1 MAEAPRKMY
10 VTTDAVAFSLDPGDG
25 LRVLLIRRGHDPY
38 KGLWALPGGF
48 VDEDEDIPHACARE
62 LAEET
67 GLEPAAM
74 AQVGAWGKPGRDPRG
89 RNVSVAYVVAVRPDR
104 TKASPG
110 DDAAHAAWHP
120 ADDPPELAF
129 DHADILAAARRKLRR
144 LCERTHM
151 LFALLPETLG
161 LEDVRRALE
170 AVFGQPADEEAARRL
185 LDTATVTEGPRDSA
199 DRPRYRSAVDEY
211 LAPLEKEAL

>member
-1 MAEAPRKMY
+1 MY
-10 VTTDAVAFSLDPGDG
+10 VTTDAVAFSLDPEDG

-67 GLEPAAM
+67 GLEPTAM
-74 AQVGAWGKPGRDPRG
+74 AQIGAWGKPGRDPRG

-104 TKASPG
+104 TDASAG

-120 ADDPPELAF
+120 ADAPPQLAF
-129 DHADILAAARRKLRR
+129 DHADILGAGVRKLRR

-151 LFALLPETLG
+151 LFALLPEPFSLG
-161 LEDVRRALE
+161 DVGRALE
-170 AVFGQPADEEAARRL
+170 AVFGEPADEGAMRRL
-185 LDTATVTEGPRDSA
+185 LNRATVTKAPLEPA
-199 DRPRYRSAVDEY
+199 DEPRYRCAVDGY
-211 LAPLEKEAL
+211 LAPLESETL